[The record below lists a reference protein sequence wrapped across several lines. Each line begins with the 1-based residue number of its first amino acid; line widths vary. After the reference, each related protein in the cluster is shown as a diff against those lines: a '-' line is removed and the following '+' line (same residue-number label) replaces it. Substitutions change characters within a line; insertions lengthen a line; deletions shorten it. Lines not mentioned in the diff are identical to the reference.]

1 MFALVDCNNFY
12 VSCERV
18 FNPALEGKKVV
29 ILSNND
35 GCIIARS
42 EEVKPFVPMGAP
54 VHQHLKML
62 QAQNVQVYSAN
73 FSLYGDM
80 SRRVMGTL
88 KRFTT
93 KCEIYSVDEAF
104 LQLEQTT
111 QLKTELSQV
120 QQCVKQWTGIPVSIG
135 AAPTK
140 ALAKVANKIA
150 KKFVP
155 RTHGVYLIDNE
166 EKRVK
171 ALRWM
176 DIGAVWGVGRNLTR
190 KLKELGVYD
199 AYTFTQLSDAFIRKK
214 FSVVMLR
221 LKYELMGK
229 SVLSLEALRYK
240 KSITV
245 TRSFEG
251 TQKHYAYLEERIT
264 TFTVKAS
271 EKLRRQQSLC
281 CTLYI
286 FIRTNRFNTSQKQY
300 ARSMYVSHPFATDS
314 SIVLVKAAKQL
325 LKSIFLEG
333 YAYKKAGVILMDLL
347 PASSQQLSCF
357 EQEPVLHK
365 KLMATMD
372 RLNQKLGKNTLRLS
386 SQHVQMWRMKQERLS
401 RRYTTSFEELISV
414 T

>member
-1 MFALVDCNNFY
+1 
-12 VSCERV
+12 
-18 FNPALEGKKVV
+18 
-29 ILSNND
+29 
-35 GCIIARS
+35 
-42 EEVKPFVPMGAP
+42 
-54 VHQHLKML
+54 
-62 QAQNVQVYSAN
+62 
-73 FSLYGDM
+73 
-80 SRRVMGTL
+80 
-88 KRFTT
+88 
-93 KCEIYSVDEAF
+93 
-104 LQLEQTT
+104 
-111 QLKTELSQV
+111 
-120 QQCVKQWTGIPVSIG
+120 
-135 AAPTK
+135 
-140 ALAKVANKIA
+140 
-150 KKFVP
+150 
-155 RTHGVYLIDNE
+155 
-166 EKRVK
+166 
-171 ALRWM
+171 
-176 DIGAVWGVGRNLTR
+176 
-190 KLKELGVYD
+190 
-199 AYTFTQLSDAFIRKK
+199 
-214 FSVVMLR
+214 
-221 LKYELMGK
+221 MGK
-229 SVLSLEALRYK
+229 SVLSLEAHRYK

-300 ARSMYVSHPFATDS
+300 ARSMYVSLPFATDS
-314 SIVLVKAAKQL
+314 IIVLVKAAKQL
-325 LKSIFLEG
+325 LKSIFLEV
-333 YAYKKAGVILMDLL
+333 YAYKKAVVILMDLL

>member
-54 VHQHLKML
+54 VHQYLKTL

-111 QLKTELSQV
+111 QLKTQLSQV

-155 RTHGVYLIDNE
+155 RTQGVYLIDSE

-176 DIGAVWGVGRNLTR
+176 DIGVVWGVGRNLAR

-199 AYTFTQLSDAFIRKK
+199 AYAFTQLSDAFVRKR
-214 FSVVMLR
+214 FSIVMLR
-221 LKYELMGK
+221 LKYELMGN
-229 SVLSLEALRYK
+229 SVMNIETLHHK
-240 KSITV
+240 KSIAV

-286 FIRTNRFNTSQKQY
+286 FIRTNRFNISQKQY
-300 ARSMYVSHPFATDS
+300 ARSRHVSLPFATDS
-314 SIVLVKAAKQL
+314 SIVLVKAAKRL

-347 PASSQQLSCF
+347 P
-357 EQEPVLHK
+357 
-365 KLMATMD
+365 
-372 RLNQKLGKNTLRLS
+372 
-386 SQHVQMWRMKQERLS
+386 
-401 RRYTTSFEELISV
+401 
-414 T
+414 